1 MNTESR
7 LINAV
12 GSIGDDLISEAAEY
26 RPAAK
31 KPVGMRITG
40 ITTAGCAVAA
50 AIFAV
55 FAVGSMNKVT
65 SDNRPVVSGEISNSA
80 GVGTNELPSE
90 SGNSARTMED
100 WLNDPAVVWS
110 EDPLKGGFDSD
121 GFGESVPLGTAMIS
135 EKWLSE
141 LKESPDGTVYAVT
154 VDFSSC
160 IDTTEMES
168 WELDGD
174 TIGALKS
181 EHSGYFY
188 DTGETMPVSYI
199 KDGEWYT
206 EYQPIYSSKSEDSDR
221 IAELEQR
228 IEAVTT
234 AYYGM
239 KIESFRGSFS
249 ANGLGVYAQPIDDGL
264 PDNRR
269 FYTFATREQ
278 LENFKCAENEA
289 FFFMPA
295 FRVK

>member
-1 MNTESR
+1 MNESR

-12 GSIGDDLISEAAEY
+12 GFIGDDLISEAAEY

-31 KPVGMRITG
+31 KPVGIRIAG
-40 ITTAGCAVAA
+40 ITTAGCAAAA
-50 AIFAV
+50 AIIAV
-55 FAVGSMNKVT
+55 FAVGSMNNVK
-65 SDNRPVVSGEISNSA
+65 SDNRPVVSGELSNSA
-80 GVGTNELPSE
+80 SIGTNDLPSE
-90 SGNSARTMED
+90 SGNSARTLAD

-121 GFGESVPLGTAMIS
+121 GFGESVPLGTTMIS

-141 LKESPDGTVYAVT
+141 LSESPDGTVYAVT
-154 VDFSSC
+154 VDFMSC
-160 IDTTEMES
+160 IDEAEMES

-174 TIGALKS
+174 TIGALKA
-181 EHSGYFY
+181 EQSGYFF

-206 EYQPIYSSKSEDSDR
+206 EYQPVYSSKPEDADR

-228 IEAVTT
+228 IEAMIT

-239 KIESFRGSFS
+239 KIESFRDSFS
-249 ANGLGVYAQPIDDGL
+249 ANGLGVFDQPIDDGIS
-264 PDNRR
+264 DNRR

-278 LENFKCAENEA
+278 LENFKCKENEA
-289 FFFMPA
+289 FYFMPA
-295 FRVK
+295 FRLK